1 MNKILMTYKTS
12 NIIVL
17 LLFVSM
23 IFVMPSAQA
32 QQDSQY
38 TQYMYNTHSV
48 NPAYAGSRGSLSI
61 MGVYRN
67 QWVGLDGAPKTL
79 NFAMH
84 SPIGIKGVGL
94 GLGFVS
100 DQIGPTSE
108 SMVTADFSYTIT
120 LENELK
126 LAFGM
131 KGGLAIWDM
140 DPTKL
145 NIYNPNDYNLR
156 QENTSSPVIG
166 SGIYLYTPK
175 WYVGLST
182 PNILETK
189 YYDDVKVSVASE
201 KTHFYLIGGYV
212 FTLNPNLKLKPA
224 ILAKAVV
231 GAPLALDFS
240 ANALINENLTLG
252 LAYRLDAAVSALAG
266 FQITDQMMIGYAY
279 DYDTTSLGNYNSGSH
294 EVFLRF
300 ELGTRLKAKVNPRF
314 F

>member
-1 MNKILMTYKTS
+1 MVYKTS
-12 NIIVL
+12 YLIVL
-17 LLFVSM
+17 LLFVSLF
-23 IFVMPSAQA
+23 FVIPTAQA

-67 QWVGLDGAPKTL
+67 QWVGLDGAPRTL
-79 NFAMH
+79 NFSAH
-84 SPIGIKGVGL
+84 SPIGVKGVGL
-94 GLGFVS
+94 GLGFTS
-100 DQIGPTSE
+100 DQIGPTSA
-108 SMVTADFSYTIT
+108 SMITADFSYTIQ
-120 LENELK
+120 LEDELK

-131 KGGLAIWDM
+131 KGGVSIWDV

-145 NIYNPNDYNLR
+145 NIFNPNDYDLR
-156 QENTSSPVIG
+156 QENTASPVIG
-166 SGIYLYTPK
+166 TGIYLYTPK
-175 WYVGLST
+175 WYIGISSPNVLKTQHYDEIQIST
-182 PNILETK
+182 
-189 YYDDVKVSVASE
+189 VSE
-201 KTHFYLIGGYV
+201 KTHIYLIGGYV
-212 FTLNPNLKLKPA
+212 FTINPNLKLKPA

-240 ANALINENLTLG
+240 ANALLNETLTFG

-266 FQITDQMMIGYAY
+266 FQISDQIMIGYAY
-279 DYDTTSLGNYNSGSH
+279 DYDTTPLGNYNSGSH
-294 EVFLRF
+294 EIFLRF